1 MTPITDLI
9 DSVRPFL
16 PALIIVVAALVLT
29 LVIRQMLNRLRGQHA
44 ESQYARQLLTIAI
57 ALVGIFTLILVLP
70 LGDTVRGQ
78 LVGLVGILLS
88 AALALSSTTFIGNAL
103 AGLMLRVIRN
113 FGPGDFIT
121 VGDHFGRV
129 SERGLF
135 HTEIQTEDRD
145 LITLPNLYLV
155 SHPVRV
161 MRSSGTLLSAVVS
174 LGYDVLH
181 SRAEAALL
189 EAAEKTGLTDPFV
202 SVLDLGDYAV
212 QYRVAGL
219 LTDVKEILSTRSR
232 LRAMMLD
239 ALHRASIEIVSPG
252 FVSARMLKDTDRY
265 IPPEARPDKPAA
277 TSPKPEALV
286 FDKADQAE
294 SLANLRKALATLDES
309 IEALEK
315 ESKDTT
321 GASKDAQRE
330 RIEALRVRRERLAEV
345 IKERESSLD
354 G

>member
-1 MTPITDLI
+1 MSPITELI

-16 PALIIVVAALVLT
+16 PALIIAMAAVALT
-29 LVIRQMLNRLRGQHA
+29 LVVHQVLKRLRGQRA
-44 ESQYARQLLTIAI
+44 ESQYSRQLLTIGI
-57 ALVGIFTLILVLP
+57 ALVAIFALILALP

-78 LVGLVGILLS
+78 LLGLVGILLS

-103 AGLMLRVIRN
+103 AGFMLRVIRN
-113 FGPGDFIT
+113 FRPGDFIT

-174 LGYDVLH
+174 LGYDVAR
-181 SRAEAALL
+181 SRIEAALL
-189 EAAEKTGLTDPFV
+189 EAAEKAGLTDPFI
-202 SVLDLGDYAV
+202 SVLDLGDFSV

-239 ALHRASIEIVSPG
+239 SLHGASIEIVSPG
-252 FVSARMLKDTDRY
+252 FMNARMVKTTDRF
-265 IPPEARPDKPAA
+265 IPPEALPDKPAA
-277 TSPKPEALV
+277 ASPKPEALV

-294 SLANLRKALATLDES
+294 SIENLRKALATLDES
-309 IEALEK
+309 IGVLEK
-315 ESKDTT
+315 ESKDTE
-321 GASKDAQRE
+321 GPNRDAHAE
-330 RIEALRVRRERLAEV
+330 RIEALRTRRERLAEV

-354 G
+354 R